1 MWLKTFFYLQK
12 NDRRGAIALLFF
24 IFIAVI
30 IIFGVGGGKDGT
42 GSPGAD
48 SIETS
53 QETKYTKSSVPKYY
67 NVAGKRAEL
76 FPFDPN
82 TADSTQLLRLGL
94 QPWQVRSIYKYRAK
108 GGIYRTPSDFARLY
122 GLTVKQYRELEP
134 YICISADYQPAASL
148 VGNESHQMPRDTL
161 HHSVKIKETE
171 HVSLADADTS
181 LLKRVPGIG
190 SYYARKI
197 VAYGERL
204 GGYVSVNQLDEIE
217 DFPPEAKK
225 YFTLA
230 APHVIKMNVNKMTVP
245 QLRRH
250 PYMNYFRAKAIWD
263 YRHLHGAL
271 HSLQELRL
279 SRDFPPEVIQELE
292 PYVEF

>member
-1 MWLKTFFYLQK
+1 MLKDFFTYRQK
-12 NDRRGAIALLFF
+12 SDRIAALLL
-24 IFIAVI
+24 ILLILVAILLIVV
-30 IIFGVGGGKDGT
+30 VGNSTDKTDAF
-42 GSPGAD
+42 AD
-48 SIETS
+48 SLS
-53 QETKYTKSSVPKYY
+53 AGYNKNHPFHRSSSAYY
-67 NVAGKRAEL
+67 AVDGKRAEL

-263 YRHLHGAL
+263 YRRLHGAL